1 MERAVAGRGLFFEQ
15 RAEAIGLGALL
26 VLCLGI
32 IAVGARW
39 FTGAV
44 AGLVVAILIATI
56 LLYAAAALIGG
67 TVARRKLA
75 PYGLLK
81 PGLLWLCLFFL
92 APLWSLV
99 RMSLSE
105 RKSRFDVR
113 PAFGWKFS
121 NFGTALSDFGAQFG
135 RGFLYAGIATV
146 LTILIGFPNAYV
158 IAFRGGRY
166 RSLLLGL
173 IVIPFFTSYLI
184 RTLAWQTILA
194 DEGPFMNTLRTFHL
208 VGFFETIGVVDNG
221 RLINTASAVISE
233 LTYNFL
239 PFMILPIYVKLGEDR
254 HPPGRRSPGPV
265 FLGVEAFFKIV
276 LPLAIPGLFAGT
288 LLTFIPAA
296 GDFVNAKI
304 LGGPTT
310 TMIGNSIQDQF
321 LTQNNYPVA
330 AAMSLVLMTI
340 ITVSVFVYSI
350 PRHGGPGMSAA
361 TTTRTKI
368 WRGALNVFTAAG
380 FAYLFAP
387 IVVIVAFSFNK
398 PAGKF
403 NIIWREFTSR
413 TGRTRSRTPP
423 SPKRCG

>member
-221 RLINTASAVISE
+221 RLINTASAVIGG

-239 PFMILPIYVKLGEDR
+239 PFMILPIYVSLEKIDIRLVDAAQDLYSSGSR
-254 HPPGRRSPGPV
+254 
-265 FLGVEAFFKIV
+265 AFFKIV

-340 ITVSVFVYSI
+340 ITVGVFVY
-350 PRHGGPGMSAA
+350 
-361 TTTRTKI
+361 
-368 WRGALNVFTAAG
+368 TAFLG
-380 FAYLFAP
+380 
-387 IVVIVAFSFNK
+387 
-398 PAGKF
+398 
-403 NIIWREFTSR
+403 
-413 TGRTRSRTPP
+413 
-423 SPKRCG
+423 